1 MTSMLYYYKGG
12 KMKVKGK
19 KVKVIYNDSI
29 FIGYLIDESEQ
40 KFIVTNEKGNI
51 EMHYPKKDYNYTI
64 LEDK

>member
-1 MTSMLYYYKGG
+1 
-12 KMKVKGK
+12 MKVKRK
-19 KVKVIYNDSI
+19 KVKVLHNDSV